1 MIESVPFAYEI
12 EQNGIVVASV
22 SGPDHDQVR
31 SEILRYA
38 RQYMQCGPII
48 IWGTDTKSLFNILS
62 HRSK

>member
-1 MIESVPFAYEI
+1 MTESAPYAYEI
-12 EQNGIVVASV
+12 EQDGVVVASV
-22 SGPDHDQVR
+22 SGSQQVR

-38 RQYMQCGPII
+38 RQYMQRGPIT